1 MHSELGQGRGGWVV
15 GATCSSGP
23 LFGLCS
29 YARGW
34 LTPAKLIRDLRKT
47 RSFEAKAQ
55 ARQTNTCQLP
65 LATITFN
72 IFGVEIQQH
81 NSWRPLL
88 TKLHRPCQLGHP
100 FLADGHTMSNAPDL
114 F

>member
-1 MHSELGQGRGGWVV
+1 MGWVV

-47 RSFEAKAQ
+47 RSLEAKAQ

-88 TKLHRPCQLGHP
+88 TREANTVLGNLVTSSIGLHE
-100 FLADGHTMSNAPDL
+100 SNDQCL
-114 F
+114 K